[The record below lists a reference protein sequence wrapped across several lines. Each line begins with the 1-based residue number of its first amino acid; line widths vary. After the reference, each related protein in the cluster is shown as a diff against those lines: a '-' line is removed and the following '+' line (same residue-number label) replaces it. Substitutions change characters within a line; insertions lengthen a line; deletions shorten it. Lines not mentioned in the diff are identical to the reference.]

1 MRNYLVLTGFLIGI
15 MISVILVGR
24 QIVIA
29 YENSIHAEVETKLLE
44 TKAFEAQLKK
54 RNEEVRTINIILVG
68 DVMLSRSVGKK
79 MEAANDYRFPFLKIS
94 DFLKTADIVFG
105 NLEGPISDKGVDQGS
120 IYSFR
125 ANPRVVEGLNF
136 ANFTILSL
144 ANNHIWDYGKI
155 ALLDTLKIL
164 KNNYLVPVG
173 VGENYEQANE
183 MKVNDVNG
191 INIGFLAY
199 TMLLPKSMEAG
210 RDYPGISSFDL
221 QKISK
226 KISEAKAGGLA
237 DIIFVS
243 LHWGDEYEVI
253 PNEQQKEIARKL
265 IDAGADVIIGHHPHV
280 VQESEVYKTGL
291 IFYSLGN
298 FVFDQNFSDETMSG
312 NLVKIEVLDKKITKW
327 EVIKTKLNK
336 DFQVEIGYN

>member
-15 MISVILVGR
+15 MISTILVGR

-29 YENSIHAEVETKLLE
+29 YENSIHSEVETKLLA
-44 TKAFEAQLKK
+44 TKAFEAELQKK
-54 RNEEVRTINIILVG
+54 LAEFKTIKIVLTG
-68 DVMLSRSVGKK
+68 DLMLSRLVGKK
-79 MEAANDYRFPFLKIS
+79 MELADDYKLPFLKIS
-94 DFLKTADIVFG
+94 DVLKTADIVFG
-105 NLEGPISDKGVDQGS
+105 NLEGPISDKGTNQGS

-125 ANPRVVEGLNF
+125 ANPRVVEGLNY

-144 ANNHIWDYGKI
+144 ANNHIWDYGK
-155 ALLDTLKIL
+155 AAFLDTLKIL
-164 KNNYLVPVG
+164 KNNFIMTVG
-173 VGENYEQANE
+173 AGENDAQANE
-183 MKVNDVNG
+183 MVIKDIKG
-191 INIGFLAY
+191 SNIGFLAY

-210 RDYPGISSFDL
+210 PNYPGISSFNL
-221 QKISK
+221 QKISQ
-226 KISEAKAGGLA
+226 KISEVRANSTA

-243 LHWGDEYEVI
+243 LHWGNEYETV
-253 PNEQQKEIARKL
+253 PGDQQKEIARKL

-280 VQESEVYKTGL
+280 VQEYEIYKNGL

-298 FVFDQNFSDETMSG
+298 FVFDQDFSNETMSG
-312 NLVKIEVLDKKITKW
+312 YLVNMEILNKKITKW